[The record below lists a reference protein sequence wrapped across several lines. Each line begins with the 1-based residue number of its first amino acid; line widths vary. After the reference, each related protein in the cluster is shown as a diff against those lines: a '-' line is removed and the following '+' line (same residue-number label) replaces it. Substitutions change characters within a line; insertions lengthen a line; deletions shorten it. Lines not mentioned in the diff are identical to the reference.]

1 MLIVRVCVR
10 LGRKRDNKRAFT
22 QALSAYGDF
31 CRRVMAYEKDAF
43 DGWLRDAVDT
53 EARQMRRGS
62 LLVFRDDKLA
72 STFDV
77 SASAPRRERRPF
89 PSARRR

>member
-1 MLIVRVCVR
+1 ML
-10 LGRKRDNKRAFT
+10 
-22 QALSAYGDF
+22 
-31 CRRVMAYEKDAF
+31 AYEEDTF
-43 DGWLRDAVDT
+43 DRWLRDAVEM

-77 SASAPRRERRPF
+77 SGALSDGRF
-89 PSARRR
+89 PGDRVTSPAVFRNGCFA